1 MANERTNTNNNRT
14 TNQNKMSTINNIKQA
29 ISMDITAA
37 VRRMAAAYNITEP
50 DQLAQELLVHLGVI
64 ERDDV
69 PFINVNPVASAS
81 NASVTSTGEKKERK
95 RVVSAKQKK
104 DYLLIAGA
112 TEANLEATI
121 KGYKEASQET
131 IDGLMTTDS
140 KENAFIL
147 YAKSVLTGG
156 SAGAG
161 GGAPAPE
168 PVKKQKKGPSQKVA
182 TRVKFNATE
191 MKIFKKVVGEGVEV
205 TDELKKEFTEYVN
218 GKTDEEF
225 AVLALEGHMRA
236 FVDGKD
242 KDKSSKVETTEVKG
256 PEYDT
261 DEGGEDGNE
270 DEDLVE
276 FTHNEETL
284 LKGEKS
290 GKIFRSTAEAGDVQI
305 GVAGQGQFKDV
316 KV

>member
-1 MANERTNTNNNRT
+1 
-14 TNQNKMSTINNIKQA
+14 MSTINNIKQT
-29 ISMDITAA
+29 ISLDITNA
-37 VRRMAAAYNITEP
+37 VRRIAEAYG
-50 DQLAQELLVHLGVI
+50 LAKQDEFTQELLVHLGVV

-69 PFINVNPVASAS
+69 PFIHVNPVASAS

-161 GGAPAPE
+161 AGAPAPE

-182 TRVKFNATE
+182 SRVKFNATE
-191 MKIFKKVVGEGVEV
+191 MKIFKKVVGEDVEV

-236 FVDGKD
+236 FMDGKS
-242 KDKSSKVETTEVKG
+242 KSSKVEVKG

-261 DEGGEDGNE
+261 DEGGDGGNEDE

>member
-1 MANERTNTNNNRT
+1 
-14 TNQNKMSTINNIKQA
+14 MSTINNIKQT
-29 ISMDITAA
+29 ISLDITNA
-37 VRRMAAAYNITEP
+37 VRRIAEAYG
-50 DQLAQELLVHLGVI
+50 LAKQDEFTQELLVHLGVV

-69 PFINVNPVASAS
+69 PFIHVNPVASAS

-156 SAGAG
+156 SAVAGAG
-161 GGAPAPE
+161 AGAPAPE

-191 MKIFKKVVGEGVEV
+191 MKIFKKVVGEV

-236 FVDGKD
+236 FMDGRS
-242 KDKSSKVETTEVKG
+242 KSSKVEVEVEVKVKG

-261 DEGGEDGNE
+261 DEGGEGGNEDE

>member
-1 MANERTNTNNNRT
+1 
-14 TNQNKMSTINNIKQA
+14 MSTINNIKQT
-29 ISMDITAA
+29 ISLDITNA
-37 VRRMAAAYNITEP
+37 VRRIAEAYG
-50 DQLAQELLVHLGVI
+50 LAKQDEFTQELLVHLGVV

-69 PFINVNPVASAS
+69 PFIHVNPVASAS

-156 SAGAG
+156 SAVA
-161 GGAPAPE
+161 GAPAPE

-191 MKIFKKVVGEGVEV
+191 MKIFKKVVGEDVEV

-236 FVDGKD
+236 FMDG
-242 KDKSSKVETTEVKG
+242 KSSKVEVEVKG

-261 DEGGEDGNE
+261 DEGGDGGNEDE

>member
-1 MANERTNTNNNRT
+1 
-14 TNQNKMSTINNIKQA
+14 MSTINNIKQA

-50 DQLAQELLVHLGVI
+50 DQLAQELLVHLGVV

-161 GGAPAPE
+161 AGAGGGAPAPE

-242 KDKSSKVETTEVKG
+242 KSSKVEVKG

-261 DEGGEDGNE
+261 DEGGEGGNEDE

>member
-1 MANERTNTNNNRT
+1 
-14 TNQNKMSTINNIKQA
+14 MSTINNIKQT
-29 ISMDITAA
+29 ISLDITNA
-37 VRRMAAAYNITEP
+37 VRRIAEAYG
-50 DQLAQELLVHLGVI
+50 LAKQDEFTQELLVHLGVV

-69 PFINVNPVASAS
+69 PFIHVNPVASAS

-161 GGAPAPE
+161 AGAPAPE

-182 TRVKFNATE
+182 SRVKFNATE
-191 MKIFKKVVGEGVEV
+191 MKIFKKVVGEDVEV

-236 FVDGKD
+236 FMDG
-242 KDKSSKVETTEVKG
+242 KSSKVEVEVKG

-261 DEGGEDGNE
+261 DEGGDGGNEDE

>member
-1 MANERTNTNNNRT
+1 
-14 TNQNKMSTINNIKQA
+14 MSTISNIKQA

-50 DQLAQELLVHLGVI
+50 DQLAQELLVHLGVV

-161 GGAPAPE
+161 AGGGAPAPE

-191 MKIFKKVVGEGVEV
+191 MKIFKKVVGVEV

-242 KDKSSKVETTEVKG
+242 KDKDKSSKVETTEVKG

-261 DEGGEDGNE
+261 DEGEGEGE

>member
-1 MANERTNTNNNRT
+1 
-14 TNQNKMSTINNIKQA
+14 MSTINNIKQT
-29 ISMDITAA
+29 ISLDITNA
-37 VRRMAAAYNITEP
+37 VRRIAEAYG
-50 DQLAQELLVHLGVI
+50 LAKQDEFTQELLVHLGVV

-69 PFINVNPVASAS
+69 PFIHVNPVASAS

-182 TRVKFNATE
+182 SRVKFNATE
-191 MKIFKKVVGEGVEV
+191 MKIFKKVVGEDVEV

-261 DEGGEDGNE
+261 DEGGDGGNEDE

>member
-1 MANERTNTNNNRT
+1 
-14 TNQNKMSTINNIKQA
+14 MSTINNIKQA

-50 DQLAQELLVHLGVI
+50 DQLAQELLVHLGVV

-112 TEANLEATI
+112 TESNLEATI

-242 KDKSSKVETTEVKG
+242 KSSKVEVKG

-261 DEGGEDGNE
+261 DEGEGGNEDE